1 MAFLV
6 TGGMVAGVLP
16 RRRRGGLLVMARRRP
31 AVVRGRRLMR
41 SSGFRVRHGGR
52 GLLRRSLLLFRS
64 CLLGCFLGGLF
75 RGLLGRLLH
84 GLLRRFFRGLLCG
97 FFRRLLGGLLCGE
110 NLFRFLRLLAFL
122 LLRFIHVVLLLR

>member
-84 GLLRRFFRGLLCG
+84 GLLRRFFC
-97 FFRRLLGGLLCGE
+97 GLLCGE
-110 NLFRFLRLLAFL
+110 TLFRFLRLLAFL
-122 LLRFIHVVLLLR
+122 LLRFSHVVLLLR